1 MKKKSWA
8 LLWIGFVIIG
18 IAYLFIYS
26 GLVGVILGFGVR
38 AFQAIKYHLD
48 KNTALV
54 IFVVLKDIAIIWWVR
69 SRRWSK

>member
-8 LLWIGFVIIG
+8 LLWSGFIVIG
-18 IAYLFIYS
+18 IIYLFIYS
-26 GLVGVILGFGVR
+26 GLVGSILGFGFR

-54 IFVVLKDIAIIWWVR
+54 IFVVLKDIAIIWWVWN
-69 SRRWSK
+69 RRWSK